1 MCPSGNVKVFSA
13 GDPCLAAEAGTAD
26 AGTSDAGTAL
36 AVVAV
41 GPAVEAGGNVN
52 VAVRFA
58 MVLTTRLEA
67 AAGAP
72 GCGPQPARA
81 RPMEEPAMVTAV
93 KSLARCEC
101 IV

>member
-13 GDPCLAAEAGTAD
+13 GDPCLPAE

-36 AVVAV
+36 AAVAV
-41 GPAVEAGGNVN
+41 GPAVEAGGKVN
-52 VAVRFA
+52 VAVRYA
-58 MVLTTRLEA
+58 MVLTTRQEG

-72 GCGPQPARA
+72 CGGPQPARA
-81 RPMEEPAMVTAV
+81 RPMEEPAMATAV